1 METIIG
7 LGSAGCKIAEKFA
20 EYPQYATYR
29 IDSEKR
35 PGPKFKQLKK
45 ANSHEE
51 YEKNCPSFKRF
62 FKDAKAPYLFI
73 VSGAGAIS
81 GATLRILEQLNSK
94 EIYVLYIRPDVSL
107 LSEMKRKQERA
118 GFHILQQF
126 ARSGLLKRIFLVD
139 NSKLEEIIQDTPVIG
154 YYDKLNELIVSVIHM
169 VNVCTNSEPVLE
181 TFDDPVEAARISTL
195 GIVELET
202 GRETLFFD
210 LKMPREKVYFYMIHE
225 DKLKSDGE
233 LLKNI
238 TGQVRSR
245 MEGGKVQ
252 TSFGIYPTEYQQNY
266 VYVLAHTSLIQNE
279 LFFLSDE
286 ES

>member
-7 LGSAGCKIAEKFA
+7 LGSAGCKIAEKFSA
-20 EYPQYATYR
+20 YPQYSTYR
-29 IDSEKR
+29 IDSEKHA
-35 PGPKFKQLKK
+35 GAKFKQIKK
-45 ANSHEE
+45 EESHED
-51 YEKNCPSFKRF
+51 YEKNCPSLKRF
-62 FKDAKAPYLFI
+62 FKDAKPPYLF
-73 VSGAGAIS
+73 VLSGAGSIS
-81 GATLRILEQLNSK
+81 GTALRILEQLDSK

-107 LSEMKRKQERA
+107 LSEMKKKQERV
-118 GFHILQQF
+118 GFHVLQQF
-126 ARSGLLKRIFLVD
+126 ARSGLLKRIFLID
-139 NSKLEEIIQDTPVIG
+139 NPKLEEIIRDTPVIG
-154 YYDKLNELIVSVIHM
+154 YYDKLNELIVSVVHM
-169 VNVCTNSEPVLE
+169 INICMNSEPVLE
-181 TFDDPVEAARISTL
+181 TFDEPAETARISTL
-195 GIVELET
+195 GLVDLEN
-202 GRETLFFD
+202 GQETLFFD

-245 MEGGKVQ
+245 MEGGKIQ

-266 VYVLAHTSLIQNE
+266 VYVMVHTSLIQNE